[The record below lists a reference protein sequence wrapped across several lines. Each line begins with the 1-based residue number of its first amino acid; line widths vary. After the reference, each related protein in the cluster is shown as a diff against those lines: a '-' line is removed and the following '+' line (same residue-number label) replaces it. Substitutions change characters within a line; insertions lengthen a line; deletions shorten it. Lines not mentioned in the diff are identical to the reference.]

1 MMNLLDSHCHLED
14 ERFQGEVEQV
24 LSRMAAAGVNRCI
37 CAGSDLDSSSRIVK
51 LTGEHAPIYG
61 MGPSGAD
68 TTKIAP
74 SI

>member
-1 MMNLLDSHCHLED
+1 MMNLFDSHCHLED

-51 LTGEHAPIYG
+51 LTG
-61 MGPSGAD
+61 
-68 TTKIAP
+68 
-74 SI
+74 